1 MAGRDERRDARSGP
15 ARDFVGYGRHIPAV
29 RWPDD
34 ASLVVNI
41 VVNYESGAEYS
52 LLDDGRNDTWGEYS
66 YQIGPQIRDL
76 GTETHFEFG
85 SRAGIWR
92 LARLFDRYQVPVT
105 IGACGLAL
113 ERNPAVAEW
122 ITEAGHDVIGHG
134 WRWAEVSEMTR
145 QEERDDLH
153 RGIESIERLTGQRP
167 LGWYA
172 RSFPSPHSR
181 ELLVEEGGFRYDSD
195 ASNDEL
201 PYFVPVGSGAVSSD
215 AADSGA
221 ARSMPFLVV
230 PYSKV
235 YNDNRYLLNPAYST
249 PRDFFENLRAG
260 VDYLCE
266 EAAAGQGA
274 RMMTVGLHERW
285 SGQASRASAIRDFVE
300 YVQSRPDVVFMRRLD
315 IATWWLDH
323 HAEWGT
329 VGEAAGSPGIRNAT
343 KGGQP

>member
-1 MAGRDERRDARSGP
+1 MAGHDDDPRDPGTGP
-15 ARDFVGYGRHIPAV
+15 ARDFVGYGRRVPAA
-29 RWPDD
+29 RWPGG

-41 VVNYESGAEYS
+41 VLNYESGAEYS
-52 LLDDGRNDTWGEYS
+52 LADNGRNDTWGEYS

-92 LARLFDRYQVPVT
+92 LARLFDRYRVPITV
-105 IGACGLAL
+105 GACGLAL

-122 ITEAGHDVIGHG
+122 IAEAGHDVLGHG
-134 WRWAEVSEMTR
+134 WRWAEVSEMSR
-145 QEERDDLH
+145 QEERDDLR
-153 RGIESIERLTGQRP
+153 RGIESIQRLTGQRP

-172 RSFPSPHSR
+172 RSFPSVHTR

-201 PYFVPVGSGAVSSD
+201 PYFTPVPSGPGSD
-215 AADSGA
+215 T
-221 ARSMPFLVV
+221 RFLVV

-235 YNDNRYLLNPAYST
+235 YNDNRYLLDPTYSR
-249 PRDFFENLRAG
+249 PRDFFENLRAAA
-260 VDYLCE
+260 DYLCQ
-266 EAAAGQGA
+266 EAAAGDGA

-285 SGQASRASAIRDFVE
+285 SGQASRATAVRDFIE
-300 YVQSRPDVVFMRRLD
+300 YVRSRPDIRFMRRLD

-329 VGEAAGSPGIRNAT
+329 AGDQATQGSAGSHAT
-343 KGGQP
+343 RGGQS

>member
-1 MAGRDERRDARSGP
+1 MTSRDELGDPGTGP
-15 ARDFVGYGRHIPAV
+15 VRDFVGYGRHVPAV

-41 VVNYESGAEYS
+41 VINYESGAEYS
-52 LLDDGRNDTWGEYS
+52 LLADGRNDTWGEYS
-66 YQIGPQIRDL
+66 YEIGPQIRDL

-92 LARLFDRYQVPVT
+92 LARLFDRYQVPITV
-105 IGACGLAL
+105 GACGQAL
-113 ERNPAVAEW
+113 ERTPGVAEW
-122 ITEAGHDVIGHG
+122 IAEAGHDVIGHG
-134 WRWAEVSEMTR
+134 YRWAEVSQMSR

-153 RGIESIERLTGQRP
+153 RGIETIERLTGQRP

-172 RSFPSPHSR
+172 RSFPSVHSR

-201 PYFVPVGSGAVSSD
+201 PYFTDVHGE
-215 AADSGA
+215 
-221 ARSMPFLVV
+221 PFLVV

-235 YNDNRYLLNPAYST
+235 YNDNRYLLNPSYST

-266 EAAAGQGA
+266 EAAAGHGA

-285 SGQASRASAIRDFVE
+285 SGQASRATAIRDFVE
-300 YVQSRPDVVFMRRLD
+300 YVQSRPDVAFMRRLD

-329 VGEAAGSPGIRNAT
+329 VGEAAAGSPGIGNAT